1 MRVAVCVVILA
12 SMPDPLTR
20 AVLAALDAAP
30 CSLRALARE
39 ADLSHT
45 VLVHIRAGKRA
56 VTPALARRVA
66 KALRTWATACQ
77 QSSDRITRAVSTRG
91 KP

>member
-1 MRVAVCVVILA
+1 MT
-12 SMPDPLTR
+12 DTLTR
-20 AVLAALDAAP
+20 AVLAALEAAP
-30 CSLRALARE
+30 CTLRALARE

-66 KALRTWATACQ
+66 VALAGWGTRCQ
-77 QSSDRITRAVSTRG
+77 KSSDRITRAVSTRG

>member
-1 MRVAVCVVILA
+1 MTD
-12 SMPDPLTR
+12 SLTR

-39 ADLSHT
+39 AGLSHT
-45 VLVHIRAGKRA
+45 ILQNVRNGTRA

-66 KALRTWATACQ
+66 KALSGWATRCQ
-77 QSSDRITRAVSTRG
+77 QSADRITRTVSTRG